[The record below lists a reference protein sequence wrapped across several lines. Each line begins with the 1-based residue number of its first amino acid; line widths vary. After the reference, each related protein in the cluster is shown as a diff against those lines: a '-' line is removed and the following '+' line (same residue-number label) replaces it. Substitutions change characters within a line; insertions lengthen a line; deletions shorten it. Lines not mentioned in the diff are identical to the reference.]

1 MRRATRELTKE
12 LGLDIEPTRTMR
24 TLSVAQAQLVEIAK
38 AVSVGA
44 RIIVMDE
51 PTSALTDH
59 EVVALLAEIAKLRD
73 QGVAIIYISHRMKEI
88 FTICDA
94 VTVLRDGA
102 MVASGPV
109 ADFTRESLIRH
120 MVGRELSE
128 GFPKE
133 EVELGDVVL
142 EATGV
147 TSGRRVID
155 AGLRVRRGEILG
167 IAGLVGAGRSEFMEC
182 LFGLRPMESRS
193 VVIDGRPVRIR
204 RPSDAI
210 RHGMAFITEDR
221 KVTGLNL
228 AGTTG
233 ENITAVALDHYR
245 TFGILDRR
253 KENTAAKTYIDR
265 LRIRTTGVG
274 QQVRFLSGGNQQ
286 KVVLSKWLLDEPSII
301 ILDEP
306 TRGIDVGA
314 KREIYLLLGELVA
327 QHKAVILISSEM
339 PEVMGLAD
347 RIIVMS
353 QGRVTGELDRTDVT
367 QERIMSLAATFE
379 GDIDDDDR

>member
-1 MRRATRELTKE
+1 
-12 LGLDIEPTRTMR
+12 
-24 TLSVAQAQLVEIAK
+24 
-38 AVSVGA
+38 
-44 RIIVMDE
+44 
-51 PTSALTDH
+51 
-59 EVVALLAEIAKLRD
+59 
-73 QGVAIIYISHRMKEI
+73 
-88 FTICDA
+88 
-94 VTVLRDGA
+94 

-182 LFGLRPMESRS
+182 LFGLRPMESGS

-253 KENTAAKTYIDR
+253 KENSAAKTYIDR